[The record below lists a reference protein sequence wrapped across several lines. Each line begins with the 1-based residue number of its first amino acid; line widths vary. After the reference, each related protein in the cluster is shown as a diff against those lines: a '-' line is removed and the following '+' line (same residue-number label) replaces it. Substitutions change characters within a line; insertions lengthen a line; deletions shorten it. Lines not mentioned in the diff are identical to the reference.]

1 MSSRQRP
8 ASHVWP
14 HLRAVLVLLHI
25 FAVVAVAVPAPHGG
39 RDRRAWRDPT
49 VQAEFAAW
57 GARLRAW
64 GVPWT
69 DARLEDHLW
78 TFATHYMR
86 ARQLVLAPIRP
97 YNRYLGTGQSWR
109 MFVAPHR
116 QPSRLEVALQ
126 DGDAWQ
132 VVYLQ
137 TRSGDDW
144 LEGLLEHDRTRSVL
158 FRYAWPAYRGRYKRL
173 SSWLAH
179 RALEDFPDASA
190 VRVRWLR
197 QRSPS
202 PAELRSGNLPSPVPH
217 GERIFP
223 ASTLRESR

>member
-1 MSSRQRP
+1 MSLRQRP
-8 ASHVWP
+8 SSRVWP
-14 HLRAVLVLLHI
+14 HLRAVLVLLHL
-25 FAVVAVAVPAPHGG
+25 FAVVAVAVPAPQGG
-39 RDRRAWRDPT
+39 MDRRAWDEPT

-57 GARLRAW
+57 GARLRSW

-69 DARLEDHLW
+69 DPELEERLW
-78 TFATHYMR
+78 TFATHYMG
-86 ARQLVLAPIRP
+86 AREALLAPIRP

-116 QPSRLEVALQ
+116 QPSRLEVAVQ
-126 DGDAWQ
+126 NGDAWQ

-137 TRSGDDW
+137 TRPGEDW
-144 LEGLLEHDRTRSVL
+144 LETLLEHDRTRSVL

-173 SSWLAH
+173 ATWLAR
-179 RALEDFPDASA
+179 RALADFPDTSA

-202 PAELRSGNLPSPVPH
+202 PAESRAGSLPPLVPH
-217 GERIFP
+217 GERVFSAEP
-223 ASTLRESR
+223 LRERR